1 MIVAD
6 LVSGAAQGV
15 IALLLL
21 TGTAEIW
28 HLIALA
34 AVRGTASAF
43 FFPASTGIVPQLV
56 SPERLQPANALL
68 GLSRNGTS
76 IAGAATAGLL
86 VAAVGPGWT
95 LAVDAVTFGLG
106 AIFLGLLSL
115 PRASRLPERHF
126 VRELVEGWNEFRSRT
141 WLWAIVIQFAVI
153 NAVAVSAFM
162 VLGPFV
168 AERSLGGPAA
178 WGLILAAQAAGLVA
192 GGLIGLRYRPARP
205 LVTATLAFLLT
216 APPLAF
222 LALTAPVFGV
232 ALAAFLAG
240 IGSELFDVLWRT
252 TVQEQVPEDKLS
264 RVSAYDWLGSLAL
277 TPVGA
282 ATVGPLAD
290 AIGTSEMLWIAAAVV
305 VLACLAVL
313 AVDDVRNVGRPLQR
327 DLDSHPLVESALVDE
342 PGGGGVLDR
351 VTH

>member
-1 MIVAD
+1 MIASD
-6 LVSGAAQGV
+6 LVSGGAQGAA
-15 IALLLL
+15 ALLLV

-34 AVRGTASAF
+34 ALRGTAGAF
-43 FFPASTGIVPQLV
+43 FYPASTGIVPQV
-56 SPERLQPANALL
+56 VTPGRLQQANALL

-76 IAGAATAGLL
+76 IGGAALAGLL
-86 VAAVGPGWT
+86 VASVGPGWT
-95 LAVDAVTFGLG
+95 LAFDAATYGLG
-106 AIFLGLLSL
+106 AIVLARLSL
-115 PRASRLPERHF
+115 PRRMQLPERRF
-126 VRELVEGWNEFRSRT
+126 IRELAEGWNEFRSRT
-141 WLWAIVIQFAVI
+141 WLWVMVIQFAVI

-162 VLGPFV
+162 ILGPFV

-178 WGLILAAQAAGLVA
+178 WGLIVAAQAAGLVA

-205 LVTATLAFLLT
+205 LRTATLAFLLT

-222 LALTAPVFGV
+222 LALTAPVVGIGV
-232 ALAAFLAG
+232 AAFLAG

-252 TVQEQVPEDKLS
+252 TIQEQIPEEKLS

-277 TPVGA
+277 APVGA

-290 AIGTSEMLWIAAAVV
+290 AIGISEMLWIAAGVV

-313 AVDDVRNVGRPLQR
+313 AVDDVRSLGRRLER
-327 DLDSHPLVESALVDE
+327 DLDSHALVQSALVDE